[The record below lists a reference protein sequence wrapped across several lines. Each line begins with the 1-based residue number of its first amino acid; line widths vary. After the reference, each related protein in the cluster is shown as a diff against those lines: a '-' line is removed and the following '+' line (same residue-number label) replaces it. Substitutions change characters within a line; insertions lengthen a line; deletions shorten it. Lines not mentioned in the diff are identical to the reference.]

1 MPRCV
6 WIGEMPWPAGRKAI
20 RCARNRS
27 IVSRG
32 VSDEKPFSRACR
44 SRSKSACRI
53 CRTCSGSMPGLGRTH
68 IVNHDQPF
76 AFSASVFIVAGTNRS
91 GTSPGSVP
99 MKSAGATPITSY
111 GWSPR

>member
-1 MPRCV
+1 MRLNWRDAVPCRAQGDPLREEPV
-6 WIGEMPWPAGRKAI
+6 DRLARRIGREALQ
-20 RCARNRS
+20 
-27 IVSRG
+27 
-32 VSDEKPFSRACR
+32 RACC

-91 GTSPGSVP
+91 GTRPGS
-99 MKSAGATPITSY
+99 SADEVLRRHADHVVRLVAEVI
-111 GWSPR
+111 